1 MTNFKIK
8 YHDTIGFNA
17 DQGGRGFHLPTDMV
31 IRDDGVIF
39 VVSRSNTVALNI
51 VGNSDV

>member
-8 YHDTIGFNA
+8 YLDTIGFNA

-39 VVSRSNTVALNI
+39 VVKPQQHCGAEYRRH
-51 VGNSDV
+51 SDV